1 MDEIKL
7 GLEQEIAV
15 DLIKKFISTSKETA
29 FSLMGYAGTGKTT
42 IIRWLIDYL
51 ESENIQY
58 ILAAPTHKAKSAI
71 NYATNRTAFTLH
83 QLLKLL
89 PNMEIINFDLRDL
102 QFNMDWNKLTDIPW
116 DGIIICDESSMIN
129 DPLFNMLI
137 QKCQDMNTKIIFVG
151 DPAQLKPVKS
161 SEKSLVF
168 NTRESYELKKIYR
181 QSRESALYSVLP
193 TLREKSI
200 IRFNTILESEGSII
214 CINDARELFRNVLP
228 FFTKAIN
235 EQNIFEAKLY
245 AYTNNRSKALNRK
258 MRSLL
263 FFGDEPYYQ
272 GEILTC
278 YENFVYN
285 STSYWNSMD
294 YIIDSKVIKTEKYIP
309 HIGTLAGYNISL
321 YDTSEKCSDTI
332 FIIDQETRPDI
343 LYSIASLIENTRLKA
358 VDMKRRKDRNA
369 RFVWEKYFDI
379 IRSFTTPI
387 DLIYDNRIVKKK
399 TFDYGYAS
407 TVHKSQGS
415 SINNV
420 AIDMKDISICR
431 DELELRQLQYVAVS
445 RVKNNVYILQ

>member
-7 GLEQEIAV
+7 GLEQEIAI

-29 FSLMGYAGTGKTT
+29 FSLMGYAGTGKST
-42 IIRWLIDYL
+42 IIKWLIDYL

-58 ILAAPTHKAKSAI
+58 VLAAPTHKAKSVL
-71 NYATNRTAFTLH
+71 NYATNRDAFTLH

-89 PNMEIINFDLRDL
+89 PKIEIVNFDLRDL

-116 DGIIICDESSMIN
+116 NGIIICDESSMIN
-129 DPLFNMLI
+129 DALFNMLI
-137 QKCQDMNTKIIFVG
+137 QKCKDMDTKVIFVG

-168 NTRESYELKKIYR
+168 NTKESYELKKIYR
-181 QSRESALYSVLP
+181 QSSESALYQILP
-193 TLREKSI
+193 TLREQSMV
-200 IRFNTILESEGSII
+200 RFNTILGAEGSII
-214 CINDARELFRNVLP
+214 CMNDTKELFRHALP
-228 FFTKAIN
+228 FFKKAIN

-245 AYTNNRSKALNRK
+245 AYTNVRSKALNRK

-263 FFGDEPYYQ
+263 FSGDEPYYN

-278 YENFVYN
+278 YENFTYN
-285 STSYWNSMD
+285 STCYWNSMD
-294 YIIDSKVIKTEKYIP
+294 YIIDSVIKAEKYIP
-309 HIGTLAGYNISL
+309 HIGTLAGYKLSL
-321 YDTSEKCSDTI
+321 YDTAEKCSDEI
-332 FIIDQETRPDI
+332 FIIDQNIRPDI
-343 LYSIASLIENTRLKA
+343 LHSIAALIENTRIEAVNLKRKN
-358 VDMKRRKDRNA
+358 DRRSRY
-369 RFVWEKYFDI
+369 VWEKYFEI

-387 DLIYDNRIVKKK
+387 DLIYDNRVVKKK

-420 AIDMKDISICR
+420 IIDMKDINICR

-445 RVKNNVYILQ
+445 RAKNNVYILQ